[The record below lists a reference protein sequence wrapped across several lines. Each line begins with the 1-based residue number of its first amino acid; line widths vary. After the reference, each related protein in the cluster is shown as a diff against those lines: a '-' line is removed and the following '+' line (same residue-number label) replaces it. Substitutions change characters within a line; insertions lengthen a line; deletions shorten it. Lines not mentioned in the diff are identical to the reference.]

1 MNRKR
6 VARLARGPSREPPAG
21 RIEFQSE
28 DERGA
33 EIARRRLAE
42 IDADPAV
49 LVRGEKLKARLNDIL
64 AG

>member
-1 MNRKR
+1 MNRKG
-6 VARLARGPSREPPAG
+6 VARLARRPFREPPAG
-21 RIEFQSE
+21 RVKFRSE
-28 DERGA
+28 DEHDA